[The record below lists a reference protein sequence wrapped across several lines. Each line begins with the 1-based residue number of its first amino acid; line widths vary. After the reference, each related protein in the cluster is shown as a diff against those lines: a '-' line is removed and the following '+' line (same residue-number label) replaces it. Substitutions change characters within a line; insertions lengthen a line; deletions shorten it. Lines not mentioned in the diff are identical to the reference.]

1 MENYNVQIPV
11 EAYTSILATARD
23 SILLKRMLLKKL
35 KDFCGISHDEL
46 RLILASVGLNE
57 ESEDVN

>member
-23 SILLKRMLLKKL
+23 SILLKRMLLQKL
-35 KDFCGISHDEL
+35 KSFCGISHDEL
-46 RLILASVGLNE
+46 RLILSSVGLSE
-57 ESEDVN
+57 ESEDVE